1 MAKLK
6 QVWLGSSGLTKSL
19 YYLNTG
25 KLYEMWVDLYNMIVW
40 MYDLGVELYVL
51 LCVKLDKLAI
61 LPL

>member
-1 MAKLK
+1 MKAMKIA
-6 QVWLGSSGLTKSL
+6 L

-25 KLYEMWVDLYNMIVW
+25 KLYEMWVDLYDMIVW